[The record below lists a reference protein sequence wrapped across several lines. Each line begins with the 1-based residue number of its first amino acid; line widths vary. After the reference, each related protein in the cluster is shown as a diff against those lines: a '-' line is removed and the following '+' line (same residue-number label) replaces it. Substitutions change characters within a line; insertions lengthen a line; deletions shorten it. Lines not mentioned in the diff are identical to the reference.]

1 LLLLNEERSKQLIHM
16 SLPEQIPLRYTEEDA
31 GYVSMRPVVKQTFRL
46 NELADMVVS
55 VTGKEPARVQQ
66 IFRNGTVVYNGY
78 RYSWDANPAELSEI
92 ESLLRPFPDD
102 DPARPFR
109 PEDAKSVL
117 FEMGGGSQRNVVQI
131 LRTDASQKKLF
142 SKHSPWD
149 VLVQCTREHAARY
162 EKYSHARKADLYRIT
177 LAFESGQSL
186 LAAMLEVAPRG
197 LRYRWT
203 TLRPP
208 AVVIFV
214 CPR

>member
-1 LLLLNEERSKQLIHM
+1 M
-16 SLPEQIPLRYTEEDA
+16 TLPEQIPVRYTEEDA

-46 NELADMVVS
+46 IELADMVVS
-55 VTGKEPARVQQ
+55 VTGKDPTRVQQ

-78 RYSWDANPAELSEI
+78 RYSWDGISAEPAEI
-92 ESLLRPFPDD
+92 ISLLRPFPDD
-102 DPARPFR
+102 DPARPFQA
-109 PEDAKSVL
+109 EEAKSVL
-117 FEMGGGSQRNVVQI
+117 FEMGGGPQRNVVEI
-131 LRTDASQKKLF
+131 LRSDASEKKLF
-142 SKHSPWD
+142 GKNSPWD
-149 VLVQCTREHAARY
+149 VLVQCARDLTPRY

-177 LAFESGQSL
+177 LPFENGQAL
-186 LAAMLEVAPRG
+186 LAAMLESAPRG

>member
-1 LLLLNEERSKQLIHM
+1 M
-16 SLPEQIPLRYTEEDA
+16 PLPDQIPLRYTEEDA

-55 VTGKEPARVQQ
+55 VTGKDAARVQQ

-78 RYSWDANPAELSEI
+78 RYSWDGISAELAEI
-92 ESLLRPFPDD
+92 ASLLRPFPDD
-102 DPARPFR
+102 DPARPFH
-109 PEDAKSVL
+109 PEEAKSVL
-117 FEMGGGSQRNVVQI
+117 FEIGGGSQRTVVEI
-131 LRTDASQKKLF
+131 LRSDASEKKLF
-142 SKHSPWD
+142 GKNSPWD
-149 VLVQCTREHAARY
+149 VLVQFARERAARY
-162 EKYSHARKADLYRIT
+162 EKYSHARKADLFRIT
-177 LAFESGQSL
+177 LPFEIGQGL
-186 LAAMLEVAPRG
+186 LAAMLESAPRG

>member
-1 LLLLNEERSKQLIHM
+1 M
-16 SLPEQIPLRYTEEDA
+16 PLPDQIPVRYTEEDA

-55 VTGKEPARVQQ
+55 VTGKDPARVQQ

-78 RYSWDANPAELSEI
+78 RYSWDGIPAELAEI
-92 ESLLRPFPDD
+92 ASLLHPFPDD
-102 DPARPFR
+102 DPSRPFH
-109 PEDAKSVL
+109 PEEAKSVL
-117 FEMGGGSQRNVVQI
+117 FEMGGGSQRNVVEI
-131 LRTDASQKKLF
+131 LRSDASEKKLF
-142 SKHSPWD
+142 GKNSPWD
-149 VLVQCTREHAARY
+149 VLVQSARNSTARY

-177 LAFESGQSL
+177 LPFESGQSL

-208 AVVIFV
+208 AVVVFV

>member
-1 LLLLNEERSKQLIHM
+1 M
-16 SLPEQIPLRYTEEDA
+16 PLPEQIPVRYTEEEA
-31 GYVSMRPVVKQTFRL
+31 GYVSMRPVVKQTFRI

-55 VTGKEPARVQQ
+55 VTGKDATRVQQ

-78 RYSWDANPAELSEI
+78 RYSWDGISAEPAEI
-92 ESLLRPFPDD
+92 TSLLRPFPDD
-102 DPARPFR
+102 NPARPFHAQ
-109 PEDAKSVL
+109 EAKSVL
-117 FEMGGGSQRNVVQI
+117 FEMGGGPQRNVVEV
-131 LRTDASQKKLF
+131 LRSDASEKKLF
-142 SKHSPWD
+142 GKNSPWD
-149 VLVQCTREHAARY
+149 VLVQCARDLTPRY

-177 LAFESGQSL
+177 LPFANGQAL
-186 LAAMLEVAPRG
+186 LAAMLESAPRG

>member
-1 LLLLNEERSKQLIHM
+1 M
-16 SLPEQIPLRYTEEDA
+16 PLPQQIPLRYTEEDA
-31 GYVSMRPVVKQTFRL
+31 GYISMRPVVKQIFRL

-55 VTGKEPARVQQ
+55 VTGKDAARVQK
-66 IFRNGTVVYNGY
+66 IFRTGTVVYNGY
-78 RYSWDANPAELSEI
+78 RYSWDAIPAELAEI
-92 ESLLRPFPDD
+92 ETLLHPFPDD

-109 PEDAKSVL
+109 TEDAKSAL
-117 FEMGGGSQRNVVQI
+117 FEIGGGSQHNVVEI
-131 LRTDASQKKLF
+131 LRSDASQKKLF
-142 SKHSPWD
+142 AKNSPWD
-149 VLVQCTREHAARY
+149 VLLQSAREHAARY

-177 LAFESGQSL
+177 LPFENGQSL

-208 AVVIFV
+208 AVVVFV